1 MTASS
6 RSLSRTLRRHLLN
19 PAALGYL
26 ALVVA
31 VGVWVG
37 VDTLFVEHADASFA
51 GVWLFLVTAP
61 TSLLFVALPGGLPFL
76 GIVLGAVIQ
85 AFVLG
90 AAYRW
95 VVERPTKSV
104 NLGNA

>member
-1 MTASS
+1 MPASS
-6 RSLSRTLRRHLLN
+6 RSLSRTLRRHLVN

-37 VDTLFVEHADASFA
+37 VDALFVEHADASLA

-61 TSLLFVALPGGLPFL
+61 TSLFFVALPGGLSFA

-95 VVERPTKSV
+95 VVERPAKNV